1 MAKKMT
7 KKMMY
12 EQILAHTTDK
22 EEREFLENEIALLD
36 KKATNKKPTKEQEQ
50 NAKLKSEILEFI
62 AVTPHTASEVWRSK
76 NEWVEEWSVQKFSA
90 LLNQLE
96 NDGLVKRSIVKRVP
110 YFVAVATVE
119 VEDEDITE
127 VEGE

>member
-1 MAKKMT
+1 MSKKKT

-22 EEREFLENEIALLD
+22 EEREFLESEITLLD

-50 NAKLKSEILEFI
+50 HALLKSEILEFI

-76 NEWVEEWSVQKFSA
+76 EAWVAEWSVQKFSA

-96 NDGLVKRSIVKRVP
+96 NDGLVKRSIIKRIP
-110 YFVAVATVE
+110 YFVAVAPVE

>member
-1 MAKKMT
+1 MAKKVT

-22 EEREFLENEIALLD
+22 AEREFLENEIALLD
-36 KKATNKKPTKEQEQ
+36 KKAANKKPTKEQEQ

-76 NEWVEEWSVQKFSA
+76 SEWVEEWSVQKFSA

-96 NDGLVKRSIVKRVP
+96 EAGLVKRSIVKRVP

>member
-1 MAKKMT
+1 MAKKKT

-12 EQILAHTTDK
+12 EQILSHTTDK
-22 EEREFLENEIALLD
+22 EEREFLENEIDLLD
-36 KKATNKKPTKEQEQ
+36 KKAANKKPTKEQEQ
-50 NAKLKSEILEFI
+50 NALLKSAILEFI

-76 NEWVEEWSVQKFSA
+76 AEWVAEWSVQKFSA

-96 NDGLVKRSIVKRVP
+96 TDGLVKRSIVKRVP